1 MFEEVWCSE
10 VIGYWLVETGD
21 DLIDGFLPRR
31 LGVFAGL
38 DGFEELA
45 HRLRHHVDEWRRNLN
60 ETNQQKKKNW
70 I

>member
-21 DLIDGFLPRR
+21 DLVDGFLPRR

-45 HRLRHHVDEWRRNLN
+45 HRLRHHVDEW
-60 ETNQQKKKNW
+60 
-70 I
+70 